1 MTIILG
7 HHDVC
12 GISIETKL
20 KMLMIMLH
28 RVNHLN
34 IRQKNRKN
42 SRKPLQPVNEG
53 DVGRPERPPVPSVD
67 VKLTIQLEYLRNL

>member
-7 HHDVC
+7 HHEVC
-12 GISIETKL
+12 GISIEMKL

-42 SRKPLQPVNEG
+42 SRKPLQPVNER
-53 DVGRPERPPVPSVD
+53 DVGRPERLPVPSVD
-67 VKLTIQLEYLRNL
+67 VELTIQLEYLRNL